1 MSKPIP
7 LIVLLALAVGAFVA
21 APASANKVL
30 DDCSSSD
37 TGLLKGRYT
46 RGQLTGALRELD
58 GDSSDY
64 SNCYDAIRVA
74 LSDLRRTGGGG
85 NGNDGG
91 SNGGGSGDGGIG
103 DGDGSGS
110 FGSGTGGGGGSGGS
124 GSGGAGG
131 DGSGGGN
138 GGGGEAKSS
147 SRQPPATAQPGSSA
161 PVQLADTSVTPSIPA
176 AIASDG
182 NTLPTPLIVL
192 LALLGAG
199 AIAVAGTTIWR
210 RALARRRD

>member
-1 MSKPIP
+1 MSKPIT

-30 DDCSSSD
+30 DDCSKSD

-46 RGQLTGALRELD
+46 RGQLTGALSELD

-74 LSDLRRTGGGG
+74 LSQLRRAGSSNGDDGGG
-85 NGNDGG
+85 NDGSNTGGNGG
-91 SNGGGSGDGGIG
+91 SGGGSGFDDGFG
-103 DGDGSGS
+103 DS
-110 FGSGTGGGGGSGGS
+110 TGGGS
-124 GSGGAGG
+124 GSGAA
-131 DGSGGGN
+131 GGN
-138 GGGGEAKSS
+138 GGGGDGGSGSGEATSTS
-147 SRQPPATAQPGSSA
+147 PQVPATSQPGSSA
-161 PVQLADTSVTPSIPA
+161 PVQLADTSVTPSVPA

-182 NTLPTPLIVL
+182 NALPTPLIVL

-199 AIAVAGTTIWR
+199 ALAVAGTTIGR